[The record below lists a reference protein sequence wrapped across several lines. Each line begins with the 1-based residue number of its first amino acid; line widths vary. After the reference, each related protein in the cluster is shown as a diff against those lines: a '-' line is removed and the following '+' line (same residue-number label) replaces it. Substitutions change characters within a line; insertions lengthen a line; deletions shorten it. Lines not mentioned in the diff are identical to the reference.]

1 MAYILDGVVI
11 LIFLIAI
18 SVGYRRG
25 FIKTVAGMVALLAA
39 LAVAM
44 LLGQPVA
51 EFVYDKTVEP
61 TVIAAVEEQVAGDG
75 ATIGSMNRVLDSL
88 PGFVQN
94 VMGNVGITTGE
105 DVLTKLT
112 GQTTDTLAEQVSA
125 NVVRPVVVPLLR
137 VLCILVL
144 FLLAYIGA
152 SLLFKVLNVV
162 AKLPLLK
169 QLNKSLG
176 LISGVVSGVLWVLLV
191 VTVIQVLA
199 ATNTLITQQEL
210 NDSLLTNW
218 LVGLNPLGSVLHEA
232 LSIIN

>member
-11 LIFLIAI
+11 LIFLMAVAI
-18 SVGYRRG
+18 GHRRG
-25 FIKTVAGMVALLAA
+25 FIKTVAGMVAFLAA

-51 EFVYDKTVEP
+51 EFAYDKTMEP
-61 TVIAAVEEQVAGDG
+61 TVIAAVEEQVTGDG
-75 ATIGSMNRVLDSL
+75 ATIGGMNRVLDSL

-94 VMGNVGITTGE
+94 LMGNVGISTGE
-105 DVLTKLT
+105 DVLEKLT
-112 GQTTDTLAEQVSA
+112 GETGDTLAQQISV

-137 VLCILVL
+137 VLCMLVL

-152 SLLFKVLNVV
+152 RVLFKVMNVV

-176 LISGVVSGVLWVLLV
+176 LISGVVSGVLWVLLA

-199 ATNTLITQQEL
+199 ATNTFITQQAL

-218 LVGLNPLGSVLHEA
+218 LVGLNPLGSVLHET
-232 LSIIN
+232 LVIID